1 MSAPNPEVP
10 SPEATEAAQ
19 KAMTDLVDC
28 CHCPTPCIIHEND
41 APILARA
48 LDAFAAAAVKAERDA
63 CARIAS
69 AQSDNYEKHRQTSWC

>member
-1 MSAPNPEVP
+1 
-10 SPEATEAAQ
+10 
-19 KAMTDLVDC
+19 MTDLVDC

-69 AQSDNYEKHRQTSWC
+69 AQSDNYEKHRAEAHAYEIAKAIRARGK